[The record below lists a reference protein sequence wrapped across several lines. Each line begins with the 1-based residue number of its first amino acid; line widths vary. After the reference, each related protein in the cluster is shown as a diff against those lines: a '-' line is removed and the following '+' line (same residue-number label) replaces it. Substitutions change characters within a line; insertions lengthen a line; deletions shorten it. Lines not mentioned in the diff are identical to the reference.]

1 MKKTKKTGAAPLP
14 IWPVA
19 CMVHIKREFVDA
31 LKGLPKKYWNQS
43 GAYLAVA
50 KLENIFHIDNQ
61 IRFSSYEER
70 KELRMGELH
79 TAMEDFFDYLRSEQL
94 KSLPSLK
101 YGKAITYALN
111 QEEKAM
117 RLFEDGRLELDNNMA
132 ERTVKPYV
140 INRKNSLF
148 NFTER
153 GARASCI
160 LFGICASLE
169 TLTILKE
176 I

>member
-1 MKKTKKTGAAPLP
+1 MCPLLWVSQ
-14 IWPVA
+14 IFR
-19 CMVHIKREFVDA
+19 VHC
-31 LKGLPKKYWNQS
+31 
-43 GAYLAVA
+43 
-50 KLENIFHIDNQ
+50 
-61 IRFSSYEER
+61 
-70 KELRMGELH
+70 
-79 TAMEDFFDYLRSEQL
+79 
-94 KSLPSLK
+94 
-101 YGKAITYALN
+101 YGYSIITYALN

-153 GARASCI
+153 GAKASCI

-169 TLTILKE
+169 TLT
-176 I
+176 

>member
-1 MKKTKKTGAAPLP
+1 
-14 IWPVA
+14 
-19 CMVHIKREFVDA
+19 
-31 LKGLPKKYWNQS
+31 
-43 GAYLAVA
+43 
-50 KLENIFHIDNQ
+50 
-61 IRFSSYEER
+61 
-70 KELRMGELH
+70 MGELH
-79 TAMEDFFDYLRSEQL
+79 TAMEDFFDYLRAEQL
-94 KSLPSLK
+94 KSQPSLK

-153 GARASCI
+153 GAKASCI

-169 TLTILKE
+169 TLT
-176 I
+176 